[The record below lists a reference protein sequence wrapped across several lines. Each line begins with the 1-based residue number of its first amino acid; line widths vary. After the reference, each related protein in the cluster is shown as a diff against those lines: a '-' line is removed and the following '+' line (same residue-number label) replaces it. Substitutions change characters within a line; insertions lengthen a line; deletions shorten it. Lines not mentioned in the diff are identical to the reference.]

1 VNEHP
6 ASPSVPDA
14 GAPPP
19 GSVSV
24 RLPAGN
30 PHVTYTILGVTIFI
44 YILQLLSDT
53 FLGYDLL
60 AGLGAKSNDAI
71 RAGQLWRL
79 ITPILLHGP
88 PWHIGFNMYA
98 LYAIGRGLERRMGHW
113 RFLLLYLLAGFAG
126 NVFSFRI
133 TSAPSV
139 GASTAIFG
147 LIAAEGVFLYQNRRL
162 FGKESRQALNNIGFV
177 ILLNLFLGFSSGG
190 LIDNWGHVG
199 GLLGGAL
206 FTWFAGPLWEVVGSY
221 PDLHLS
227 DKREYRDVV
236 VGTAMVV
243 VIFGGLAI
251 WGILFP
257 A

>member
-1 VNEHP
+1 MNEGP
-6 ASPSVPDA
+6 ASPSVPEA
-14 GAPPP
+14 GAPRP

-24 RLPAGN
+24 RLPSGN
-30 PHVTYTILGVTIFI
+30 SNVTYVIIGITIFV
-44 YILQLLSDT
+44 YLLQLLSD
-53 FLGYDLL
+53 FLLGSDVLTQ
-60 AGLGAKSNDAI
+60 LGAKSNEAI
-71 RAGQLWRL
+71 RAGELWRL

-98 LYAIGRGLERRMGHW
+98 LYALGRGLERRMGHG

-126 NVFSFRI
+126 NVFSFLI
-133 TSAPSV
+133 TPASSV
-139 GASTAIFG
+139 GASTSIFG

-162 FGKESRQALNNIGFV
+162 FGKESRQAMNNIVFV
-177 ILLNLFLGFSSGG
+177 ILLNLFIGFSSSG

-199 GLLGGAL
+199 GLLGGAI
-206 FTWFAGPLWEVVGSY
+206 FTWFAGPLWEVTGIF

-227 DKREYRDVV
+227 DKREFRDVI

-243 VIFGGLAI
+243 VIFGGFAV
-251 WGILFP
+251 WNILFR

>member
-1 VNEHP
+1 
-6 ASPSVPDA
+6 VPEA

-24 RLPAGN
+24 RLPAGKAR
-30 PHVTYTILGVTIFI
+30 VTYAILGITIFI
-44 YILQLLSDT
+44 YILQLLSET

-60 AGLGAKSNDAI
+60 TGLGAKSNAAI

-126 NVFSFRI
+126 NVFSFLI
-133 TSAPSV
+133 TSDPSV

-162 FGKESRQALNNIGFV
+162 FGKETRGALNNVIFV
-177 ILLNLFLGFSSGG
+177 VLLNLFLGFSSGG
-190 LIDNWGHVG
+190 LIDNWGHIG
-199 GLLGGAL
+199 GLLGGAI
-206 FTWFAGPLWEVVGSY
+206 FTWFAGPLWEVVGIY
-221 PDLHLS
+221 PDLRLS
-227 DKREYRDVV
+227 DKREFRDVV
-236 VGTAMVV
+236 VGTGMVV

-251 WGILFP
+251 WGILFKV
-257 A
+257 